1 MVIIFQENITL
12 RKKKMIVSEMEVT
25 ELEDSIVRLILEDPG
40 VKREKDVIDKVANIY
55 REMPETLNESIDQ
68 LIKLNNAFKVAL
80 GKAYRQKFYSMGRD
94 ALLSASQ
101 KCLKR
106 IFDLLKKCNFHP
118 NLEKARRTLS
128 QTAVKVFDELISE
141 YYKSGMYSEKDLP
154 HDIVISVRHRLVR
167 FDKTN
172 EQGKDE
178 HSRLQSEMFR
188 KNFEQYCTK
197 HSDGNESKLRESD
210 KSEKSK

>member
-1 MVIIFQENITL
+1 
-12 RKKKMIVSEMEVT
+12 MIGTEMEVT
-25 ELEDSIVRLILEDPG
+25 ELEDSIVRVALEPSGIRWLYKNAD
-40 VKREKDVIDKVANIY
+40 KKLFKLENEVIDKVAKIVKDI
-55 REMPETLNESIDQ
+55 PETINDIAIDQ
-68 LIKLNNAFKVAL
+68 LIKLNNTFKVAL

-94 ALLSASQ
+94 ALLSAAQ
-101 KCLKR
+101 KCLNR
-106 IFDLLKKCNFHP
+106 IFTLLKKCNFHP

-178 HSRLQSEMFR
+178 HFRLQSEMFR

-197 HSDGNESKLRESD
+197 HSDGNEAKLRESD